1 MQYTDILLKP
11 LVSEKANLA
20 KETANQVAFFVHPEA
35 NKVQI
40 ASAVEEAFSVKVTA
54 VNVVRQRASRR
65 TRFGRK
71 SSARVAGYKKAY
83 VTLAEGHKIEFFE
96 GV

>member
-1 MQYTDILLKP
+1 MKYTDILLKP

-20 KETANQVAFFVHPEA
+20 KETANQVAFFVHPGA
-35 NKVQI
+35 NKVEIQK
-40 ASAVEEAFSVKVTA
+40 AVEEAFGVKVTA
-54 VNVVRQRASRR
+54 VNVVRKQAARR
-65 TRFGRK
+65 TRWGRK
-71 SSARVAGYKKAY
+71 AGRVAGYKKAY

>member
-1 MQYTDILLKP
+1 MQYTEILLKP

-20 KETANQVAFFVHPEA
+20 KETANQVGFFVHPLA
-35 NKVQI
+35 NKVEI
-40 ASAVEEAFSVKVTA
+40 AKAVEEAFGVKVTA
-54 VNVVRQRASRR
+54 VNVVRRQPRVRS
-65 TRFGRK
+65 RFGRGGGK
-71 SSARVAGYKKAY
+71 VAGCKKAY

>member
-1 MQYTDILLKP
+1 MLYTDVLLKP

-35 NKVQI
+35 NKI
-40 ASAVEEAFSVKVTA
+40 EIKKAVEAAFAVKVTA
-54 VNVVRQRASRR
+54 VNVVRQRPQRR
-65 TRFGRK
+65 TKGGRAVGK
-71 SSARVAGYKKAY
+71 APGYKKAY
-83 VTLAEGHKIEFFE
+83 VTLAEGHKIELFE

>member
-35 NKVQI
+35 NKVEI
-40 ASAVEEAFSVKVTA
+40 GKAVEAAFGVKVTA
-54 VNVVRQRASRR
+54 VNVVRRRALRR
-65 TRFGRK
+65 TRGGRRAGRI
-71 SSARVAGYKKAY
+71 SGYKKAY
-83 VTLAEGHKIEFFE
+83 VTLAEGHKIELFE

>member
-20 KETANQVAFFVHPEA
+20 KETANQVAFFVHPGA
-35 NKVQI
+35 NKVEI
-40 ASAVEEAFSVKVTA
+40 GKAVEEAFGVKVTA
-54 VNVVRQRASRR
+54 VNVVRQRAMKRIRGGRGASRV
-65 TRFGRK
+65 
-71 SSARVAGYKKAY
+71 SGYKKAY

>member
-20 KETANQVAFFVHPEA
+20 KETANQVAFFVHPGA
-35 NKVQI
+35 NKVEIQK
-40 ASAVEEAFSVKVTA
+40 AVEEAFGVKVTA
-54 VNVVRQRASRR
+54 VNVVRKQASRR
-65 TRFGRK
+65 SRFGRK
-71 SSARVAGYKKAY
+71 GGRVSGYKKAY
-83 VTLAEGHKIEFFE
+83 VTLAEGQKIEFFE

>member
-11 LVSEKANLA
+11 LVSEKANMA
-20 KETANQVAFFVHPEA
+20 KETANQVAFFVHPGA
-35 NKVQI
+35 NKVEI
-40 ASAVEEAFSVKVTA
+40 AKAVEEAFSVKVTA
-54 VNVVRQRASRR
+54 VNVVRQRAIRR
-65 TRFGRK
+65 TRWGRK
-71 SSARVAGYKKAY
+71 SGTVSGYKKAY

>member
-11 LVSEKANLA
+11 LVSEKANMV
-20 KETANQVAFFVHPEA
+20 KETANQVAFFVHPGA

-40 ASAVEEAFSVKVTA
+40 AQAVEEAFEVKVTA
-54 VNVVRQRASRR
+54 VNVVRQRPLRR
-65 TRFGRK
+65 TRWGRGVGK
-71 SSARVAGYKKAY
+71 VPGYKKAY

>member
-20 KETANQVAFFVHPEA
+20 KETANQVAFFVHPGA
-35 NKVQI
+35 NKVEI
-40 ASAVEEAFSVKVTA
+40 KKAVEEAFSVKVTA
-54 VNVVRQRASRR
+54 VNVVRQRPMRR
-65 TRFGRK
+65 TRWGRGAGK
-71 SSARVAGYKKAY
+71 VAGYKKAY

>member
-20 KETANQVAFFVHPEA
+20 KETANQVAFFVHPGA
-35 NKVQI
+35 NKVEIQK
-40 ASAVEEAFSVKVTA
+40 AVEEAFGVKVTA
-54 VNVVRQRASRR
+54 VNVVRKQAARR
-65 TRFGRK
+65 TRMGRK
-71 SSARVAGYKKAY
+71 GGRVSGYKKAY
-83 VTLAEGHKIEFFE
+83 VTLAEGQKIEFFE